1 MFPHQQCREFCR
13 IESHGKNNGTSLI
26 KSTINFIF
34 STYSAYLYSIEFIS
48 SFWVF
53 FFFGN

>member
-26 KSTINFIF
+26 KSAIDFIF

-48 SFWVF
+48 AFGVF
-53 FFFGN
+53 FL